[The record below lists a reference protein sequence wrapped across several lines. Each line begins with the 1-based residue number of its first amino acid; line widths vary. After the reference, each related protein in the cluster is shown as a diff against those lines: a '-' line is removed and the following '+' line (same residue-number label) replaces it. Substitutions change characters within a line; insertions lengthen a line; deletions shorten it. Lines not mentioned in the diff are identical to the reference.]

1 MEAECVDCRKPKASL
16 ECGICSSS
24 VCRGCALTPPQ
35 GAFLL
40 LPTIP
45 EQFAHSRYC
54 GACYSEQVEPE
65 LGVYEETLERA
76 KQILIFFKT
85 QKKGLRIVRKERIPE
100 QVDACQDRDETILR
114 LAYIAAS
121 KGYNSVIEVEV
132 TSKKVRNE
140 GYQTS
145 VWYGTGL
152 SADTVTYD
160 NDE

>member
-1 MEAECVDCRKPKASL
+1 
-16 ECGICSSS
+16 
-24 VCRGCALTPPQ
+24 
-35 GAFLL
+35 
-40 LPTIP
+40 
-45 EQFAHSRYC
+45 
-54 GACYSEQVEPE
+54 VEPE

-76 KQILIFFKT
+76 KQVLIFFKT

-140 GYQTS
+140 AYQTS